1 MLSRHSHNSPCKHI
15 VSFRAN
21 ADHQE
26 AVLIQNANSNSYND
40 SFLSMISRKV
50 FERFTYSSAR
60 LLQVGLYIVAN

>member
-50 FERFTYSSAR
+50 FERFTY
-60 LLQVGLYIVAN
+60 